1 LVVVAV
7 ALIIMTVAKVALQDL
22 IVITPQVAVRVVGQQ
37 ALASHQQ
44 VHQVHLVEV
53 VALTVPEM
61 VALVWPH

>member
-1 LVVVAV
+1 
-7 ALIIMTVAKVALQDL
+7 MTVAKVLLQDL

-44 VHQVHLVEV
+44 VHQVHLAEV

-61 VALVWPH
+61 VALA